1 MSVNRGRA
9 RAALHLSYTRGVL
22 WWAWALV
29 GLALLGVELF
39 TPGGFFVLFFGV
51 GALVVAALVG
61 LGVGGPP
68 WTQWLVFSA
77 VSVVS
82 LLWFRSRLLA
92 RFGRGETERRLDTL
106 EGEVATPLE
115 DLAPDAIGKAEL
127 RGTTWTARNADARPL
142 ARGQRCR
149 VVRVDGLT
157 LHVRAE

>member
-1 MSVNRGRA
+1 
-9 RAALHLSYTRGVL
+9 
-22 WWAWALV
+22 LV
-29 GLALLGVELF
+29 LLGVEVF

-51 GALVVAALVG
+51 GALVVAVLVG
-61 LGVGGPP
+61 LGVGGPA
-68 WTQWLVFSA
+68 WAQWLIFSV

-82 LLWFRSRLLA
+82 LLLFRSRLLA
-92 RFGRGETERRLDTL
+92 WFGRGEAGSRLDTL

-115 DLAPDAIGKAEL
+115 DLAPGAIGKAEL
-127 RGTTWTARNADARPL
+127 RGTSWTAHNAGDRAL